1 MDVRC
6 DRCGTEYEFDDA
18 LVSERGTSVKCTTC
32 GHQFKVFRPRVEGAV
47 PEQWVI
53 RAADGRELVF
63 HSLRELKAGIMA
75 RQVVRT
81 DRIARGTGP
90 VRALGSIPELTS
102 FFDDAERASR
112 TGQPS
117 TARVPTPL
125 GLGAQPAASSQER
138 GSGRTIHGVPPSPH
152 SVSPASLPP
161 PSAEPEPPTARKPAA
176 SAPPGSYAPGSHALG
191 SHAPGSHAPGSH
203 SPGSHAPPAY
213 HEPPA
218 PQPPAPALVEPPRGE
233 PQAGPDAAFDQ
244 YFRDSTTNT
253 DQRFSGDMLEDPT
266 AVGRTRGGAG
276 RWVVAVVVL
285 GTLGVIGGA
294 MGKQFLVNNE
304 ASRTQTT
311 PSAAP
316 DGRVKE
322 LLLLG
327 DRAMAEGDLEGA
339 QENLV
344 KASAIAENDPR
355 VQVGLSRLWAMR
367 ADVAWLRLKV
377 LPASATDARNV
388 ARREL
393 TDASARAKKSAD
405 RAAESAPD
413 ESSVTRVKVDALRLL
428 EDRGVAR
435 ALAPRLAPTGTQ
447 PETAY
452 VLAALDLGES
462 PPPWKSVIER
472 LQLASTAESLPGR
485 ARAALVYALAQSG
498 DVASARAEL
507 DRMASASRPYP
518 LVPDLRAM
526 LASAAGAP
534 SAPSAEGPRDAGT
547 DGGKGGGA
555 SVDITSLPAAPVPTW
570 NPNNTGAATPPVV
583 ADAPKGGPGE
593 FSEEE
598 LHKKLFGDADRSGK
612 PPKPADEKKDTP
624 KVDTSDL
631 PGVKAPP

>member
-90 VRALGSIPELTS
+90 VRALGAIPELTS
-102 FFDDAERASR
+102 FFDDAERAARS
-112 TGQPS
+112 GQS

-125 GLGAQPAASSQER
+125 GLGAQPPASSPER
-138 GSGRTIHGVPPSPH
+138 GSGRTILGVPPSPH
-152 SVSPASLPP
+152 SVSPSSAP
-161 PSAEPEPPTARKPAA
+161 PSMEPEPPTARKPG
-176 SAPPGSYAPGSHALG
+176 SAPPGTF
-191 SHAPGSHAPGSH
+191 
-203 SPGSHAPPAY
+203 APPVSA
-213 HEPPA
+213 PI
-218 PQPPAPALVEPPRGE
+218 PQPVYQEPTRVELPPE
-233 PQAGPDAAFDQ
+233 SPSFEQS
-244 YFRDSTTNT
+244 FRDSTTA
-253 DQRFSGDMLEDPT
+253 DQRFSRMDMLEDPT
-266 AVGRTRGGAG
+266 AVGRARGGAG

-285 GTLGVIGGA
+285 GTLGVLGGA

-304 ASRTQTT
+304 AAKETPP

-322 LLLLG
+322 LILLG

-339 QENLV
+339 KEHLI
-344 KASAIAENDPR
+344 KASAMAENDPR

-367 ADVAWLRLKV
+367 ADVAWLRLKI
-377 LPASATDARNV
+377 LPAGAADARNV

-393 TDASARAKKSAD
+393 EDASARAKKSAD

-413 ESSVTRVKVDALRLL
+413 ESAVTRVKVDALRLL
-428 EDRGVAR
+428 DDRGVAR
-435 ALAPRLAPTGTQ
+435 ALAPRLVATSTQ

-452 VLAALDLGES
+452 VLAALDLGEPS
-462 PPPWKSVIER
+462 PPWKSVIER

-498 DVASARAEL
+498 DAAGARAEL
-507 DRMASASRPYP
+507 DRMAGASRPYP
-518 LVPDLRAM
+518 LVPELRA
-526 LASAAGAP
+526 LLKDAAG
-534 SAPSAEGPRDAGT
+534 APSAEGPRDAGAAGAAA
-547 DGGKGGGA
+547 GGKAGGA
-555 SVDITSLPAAPVPTW
+555 SVDISSLPAAQVPTYR
-570 NPNNTGAATPPVV
+570 PGNTGASPPVGAV
-583 ADAPKGGPGE
+583 DPPARGGPGE

-598 LHKKLFGDADRSGK
+598 LHKRLSGDGDKKPAPAPTPADTK
-612 PPKPADEKKDTP
+612 KDPPKADPP

-631 PGVKAPP
+631 PGIKAP

>member
-32 GHQFKVFRPRVEGAV
+32 GHQFKVFRPRVEGAAA
-47 PEQWVI
+47 EQWVI

-90 VRALGSIPELTS
+90 IRALGSIPELTS

-112 TGQPS
+112 TGQAS

-125 GLGAQPAASSQER
+125 GLGAQPPASASAQER
-138 GSGRTIHGVPPSPH
+138 SSGRTIHGVPPGPH
-152 SVSPASLPP
+152 SVSPASAGP
-161 PSAEPEPPTARKPAA
+161 AGVEPEPQTIRKPGN
-176 SAPPGSYAPGSHALG
+176 SAPPGSFT
-191 SHAPGSHAPGSH
+191 
-203 SPGSHAPPAY
+203 
-213 HEPPA
+213 PA
-218 PQPPAPALVEPPRGE
+218 PSQPPAAIAPPPVYREPPRVE
-233 PQAGPDAAFDQ
+233 APPPESPSFEQS
-244 YFRDSTTNT
+244 FRESTTT
-253 DQRFSGDMLEDPT
+253 DQRFSGGDMLEDPT
-266 AVGRTRGGAG
+266 AVGRARGGAG
-276 RWVVAVVVL
+276 RWVAAIVVL

-294 MGKQFLVNNE
+294 VGKQFLLNNE
-304 ASRTQTT
+304 VAKTPVT

-339 QENLV
+339 KEQLF
-344 KASAIAENDPR
+344 KASAIAENDAR
-355 VQVGLSRLWAMR
+355 VQVGLSRLWAMK
-367 ADVAWLRLKV
+367 ADVAWLRLKI

-393 TDASARAKKSAD
+393 EDASSRAKKAAD

-413 ESSVTRVKVDALRLL
+413 ESAVTRVKVDALRLL
-428 EDRGVAR
+428 DDRGVAR
-435 ALAPRLAPTGTQ
+435 ALAPRLVAISTQ

-462 PPPWKSVIER
+462 SPPWKSVIER
-472 LQLASTAESLPGR
+472 LQLAATAEALPGR
-485 ARAALVYALAQSG
+485 ARAALVYAMVQSG
-498 DVASARAEL
+498 DTASAKAEL

-518 LVPDLRAM
+518 LVPDLRT
-526 LASAAGAP
+526 LLTSAAG
-534 SAPSAEGPRDAGT
+534 APSAEGPRDAGV
-547 DGGKGGGA
+547 DGGKDGG
-555 SVDITSLPAAPVPTW
+555 SIDITSLPAAPVPVANGGAPTYV
-570 NPNNTGAATPPVV
+570 PGYTGNNTPPATP
-583 ADAPKGGPGE
+583 DAPPKGGPGE

-598 LHKKLFGDADRSGK
+598 LHKKLFGDGEKPKPGPDK
-612 PPKPADEKKDTP
+612 PPSDPKKDKP
-624 KVDTSDL
+624 KIDTSDL
-631 PGVKAPP
+631 PGVKAP